1 MEIQVTIPEEIKTIE
16 IRSIKIILG
25 KRIAV
30 VETWSSGLRNREEI
44 DLQPLIDDA
53 TPTQLTVIKGFLKTI
68 VAISLGVDI
77 SEIPDTIF
85 KIE

>member
-1 MEIQVTIPEEIKTIE
+1 MKIE
-16 IRSIKIILG
+16 IDYPASTKIKEVRNINIILG